1 MKHERSH
8 PALFAPWQS
17 PAENP
22 LDEWQSD
29 DAFIVEALKHAESAD
44 IVSFDIFDTALTR
57 LLNSP
62 IDVFAEVER
71 RLLHAYGYHA
81 KGFAAAREQA
91 EHNARQ
97 HQAQN
102 HGAEEITFAQIYAE
116 LPALL
121 PEFTAYSL
129 AAEVECFV
137 ESQVLL
143 AVPDILALTQ
153 QLNAIGKP
161 WILVSDMYLPG
172 KLLAEFLQNAGYQ
185 NWQGLHVSAEIGY
198 CKASGNIW
206 QALALELG
214 DKKILHIGDD
224 LHADIAIPQSKGIA
238 TLAYRRVISDRRVGS
253 RLNPQLLPFSCYKRH
268 LDLQDA
274 AQNRREKTPESFWYR
289 LGQIMGGMTLAHF
302 VQWLAERTQL
312 HQIKQ
317 LHFCARDGYLMQRA
331 WETSGLA
338 KKSGVRAHYL
348 YISRAALNI
357 ISGMQKSRPE
367 WLDPDL
373 VAFLAST
380 DGKKTVGEALERAGL
395 SAIPELQDAAQQLFG
410 SLDTLLTWGNTTPQF
425 EALLRQHSRIIF
437 AQLQQQHEEHLQA
450 ALAYFQQAGLDNKKC
465 SAMVDMGWYASM
477 QYSLNNLLRKEND
490 ETVLTGFYYGLWP
503 LAKGN
508 RFAAGLMESCFASD
522 FAPKDS
528 QWELWQA
535 VALLEQLHSANEG
548 TTRHYALREDGIAYP
563 VCADHSKEQ
572 QQYDNIIRPFQ
583 EGALDTVHKLFH
595 ENTLPITL
603 ADLGK
608 AETLAMIGAYMLS
621 PTDEELKE
629 FMTLGHCATFDHNSS
644 EPMITSKM
652 PESFAE
658 AKETLAYSGYI
669 IGQMRYWW
677 INADAQQRDFLREI
691 IDRYLNNFPARVL
704 RQFS

>member
-91 EHNARQ
+91 ERNARQ

-172 KLLAEFLQNAGYQ
+172 KLLAELLQNAGYQ

-206 QALALELG
+206 QALAPELG

-224 LHADIAIPQSKGIA
+224 LHADIVIPQSKGIA

-380 DGKKTVGEALERAGL
+380 DGKKTAGEALNRAGL
-395 SAIPELQDAAQQLFG
+395 SDIPELKEAAQQLFG
-410 SLDTLLTWGNTTPQF
+410 SLDTLLTWGNTAPQF
-425 EALLRQHSRIIF
+425 EALLRQHSRAIF
-437 AQLQQQHEEHLQA
+437 AQLQKQYSGRLQA
-450 ALAYFQQAGLDNKKC
+450 ALTYFRQAGLCDEKR

-477 QYSLNNLLRKEND
+477 QYSLKNLLRQEND
-490 ETVLTGFYYGLWP
+490 IMLSGFYYGLWP
-503 LAKGN
+503 PAKGN

-528 QWELWQA
+528 QWEIWQA
-535 VALLEQLHSANEG
+535 VALLEQLHSSAEG
-548 TTRHYALREDGIAYP
+548 TTRHYALQDNGTAYP
-563 VCADHSKEQ
+563 ICAENDTER
-572 QQYDNIIRPFQ
+572 QQYENIIRPFQ
-583 EGALDTVHKLFH
+583 QGALDTIHKLFH
-595 ENTLPITL
+595 ENTLPVTL

-608 AETLAMIGAYMLS
+608 EEALAAMGAYMLS
-621 PTDEELKE
+621 PTTAELE
-629 FMTLGHCATFDHNSS
+629 RFMTLGHCSTFDHDSY
-644 EPMITSKM
+644 EPMITRKM
-652 PESFAE
+652 PESFSEAAE
-658 AKETLAYSGYI
+658 ILAYSGHI

-677 INADAQQRDFLREI
+677 INADAGQRGFLREI
-691 IDRYLNNFPARVL
+691 IDRYLHNFPGRIL